1 MGTLGAVRLLQRQ
14 RTRDAIM
21 TVGVPKTPC
30 ASAGMKIDDGVPLA
44 RGRVPPHH
52 IQKEPK
58 RGSGVPPLLSPHR
71 IVYFHTVVYTPI
83 FWYCPGRKLLTSGLL
98 RLRALTAGRSTC
110 CVHYLSVYFFR
121 YIFVPLQW
129 MGAQSSQFL
138 EAATPRSSL
147 KLMVKIMA
155 FLYLLEA

>member
-1 MGTLGAVRLLQRQ
+1 
-14 RTRDAIM
+14 M

-30 ASAGMKIDDGVPLA
+30 ASAGMKIDDRVPLA

-110 CVHYLSVYFFR
+110 CVHFLSVYFFSV
-121 YIFVPLQW
+121 YIRSTSVD
-129 MGAQSSQFL
+129 GSSKFPIFGGGN
-138 EAATPRSSL
+138 ATFFF
-147 KLMVKIMA
+147 KTNG
-155 FLYLLEA
+155 